1 MPASSFPGAHSAQ
14 STHAVH
20 SLRPFPPD
28 GGDAAVEI
36 VLCLA
41 ADGGLCLDYELR
53 VTDLLIPPPAPPAR
67 TDGLWRHTCCELF
80 IATVDAPR
88 YREFNFSPSGEW
100 TVHDFADYRQPLAAT
115 VIAVPPESLWQTR
128 DADYCLQATI
138 PAALL
143 PPGPWQIGLAVVLEH
158 RAGEL
163 SYWALHHPGERP
175 DFHRRDAFTLL
186 IDPLQL

>member
-1 MPASSFPGAHSAQ
+1 MHSPPILAPVYPLLPFAAGTAAS
-14 STHAVH
+14 
-20 SLRPFPPD
+20 
-28 GGDAAVEI
+28 AAVTPHPRTDGS
-36 VLCLA
+36 LQLDYALA
-41 ADGGLCLDYELR
+41 A
-53 VTDLLIPPPAPPAR
+53 TDLLIPPPAPPTR

-80 IATVDAPR
+80 IATVDAPH

-100 TVHDFADYRQPLAAT
+100 TVYDFADYRQPLAT
-115 VIAVPPESLWQTR
+115 TLIAAAPESLWQTLDTGYR
-128 DADYCLQATI
+128 LQATI

-186 IDPLQL
+186 IDPLQS